1 MQGRNQP
8 PRPGKNLPNEK
19 PAEAGK
25 RRHTVQ
31 PGDTLASIS
40 RKYYKSSARWQKI
53 LDANSDIISKPADLK
68 PGQTLTIP

>member
-1 MQGRNQP
+1 
-8 PRPGKNLPNEK
+8 
-19 PAEAGK
+19 
-25 RRHTVQ
+25 VQ

-53 LDANSDIISKPADLK
+53 LDANTDIISKPADLK